1 MDKERT
7 NEPKEILIIALAAAL
22 GITVGYIALG
32 ISALP
37 ERDGDM
43 DLRVWYL
50 RAGLIL
56 IAAWQLLAV
65 FAALVLSFYCSRS
78 FEDASVRRT
87 IKGFIWSICLMV
99 LIILSAGFFIYAD
112 SLPLERK
119 NENGTLTVTEVSLGN
134 VYHTLWKKEG
144 VLARSY
150 IRVSSADPEDI
161 DPAVTEEEFQRSRAA
176 RGKEEARSGRGSHEG
191 HDATGSLDLRSGSDT
206 GDATESRGYGDRN
219 DTYGSLELRDDGD
232 AYGSRDY
239 SGESYDELYDET
251 YDESYDEGYVSDQYL
266 NDRIN
271 DGLVAIFTEEF
282 ASKQGYKYETS
293 WSAKGE
299 AGAVVYEDEA
309 KVRFLRYDR
318 QSDNEKCCLYVYY
331 QAEKEEDG
339 SYSPSDAKIL
349 DMYAYVIDTGEVIS
363 SGRRA
368 WADAGT
374 EEYRKAVNE

>member
-65 FAALVLSFYCSRS
+65 FAALVLSFYCSRG

-87 IKGFIWSICLMV
+87 IKGFIWSVCLLA
-99 LIILSAGFFIYAD
+99 LIILSAGFFVYAD

-150 IRVSSADPEDI
+150 IRVSSADPDDI

-176 RGKEEARSGRGSHEG
+176 REKEEAGSGSHDG
-191 HDATGSLDLRSGSDT
+191 HDASGSRDLLDGSDSGDASGSRDFHDGSDT
-206 GDATESRGYGDRN
+206 GDAYG
-219 DTYGSLELRDDGD
+219 G
-232 AYGSRDY
+232 RDY

-349 DMYAYVIDTGEVIS
+349 DMYAYVIDSGEVIS